1 MSMQIRAIAANP
13 SPLAASFAPVLSLAA
28 TCDCSSLMIA
38 QWFQSPPVSV
48 PAAQLRKE
56 DAFDS
61 AGPVISNPHQG
72 RLKPSFPEI
81 FLEKFEILLGPM
93 SDLMRQHHDLL
104 VTLVQ
109 TAAHSGFLEKTLEI
123 TLAVMRCITMRIQQ
137 DAIAPNPGDAWT
149 EDHPEGEVLRLVTWK
164 DNSEFHIVN

>member
-38 QWFQSPPVSV
+38 QWFHGPPVSV
-48 PAAQLRKE
+48 PAAQLRKG

-61 AGPVISNPHQG
+61 AGTVISNPHQG
-72 RLKPSFPEI
+72 RLKPGFPEI
-81 FLEKFEILLGPM
+81 FLEKFEIFLGPM
-93 SDLMRQHHDLL
+93 SYLMRQHHDLL
-104 VTLVQ
+104 VALVQ

-123 TLAVMRCITMRIQQ
+123 TLAVMRCIAMRI
-137 DAIAPNPGDAWT
+137 
-149 EDHPEGEVLRLVTWK
+149 
-164 DNSEFHIVN
+164 